1 MNNIPKDTSESYLLL
16 PRYTLR
22 VIIKYCNNHTNVI
35 VSHQTSAIKTYCSQV
50 PESLG
55 QISMRVKS

>member
-1 MNNIPKDTSESYLLL
+1 MNNIPKHTSQSYLLL

-22 VIIKYCNNHTNVI
+22 VIIKYCNNLTNAI
-35 VSHQTSAIKTYCSQV
+35 VSNQASTIKTYCSQV
-50 PESLG
+50 HQSLG